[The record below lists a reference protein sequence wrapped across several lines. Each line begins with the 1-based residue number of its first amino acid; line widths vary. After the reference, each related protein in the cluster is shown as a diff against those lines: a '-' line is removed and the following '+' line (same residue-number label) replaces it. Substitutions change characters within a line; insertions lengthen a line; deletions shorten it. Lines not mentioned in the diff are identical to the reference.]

1 MAANAVKLVDCMSKR
16 KLAWLVVAV
25 VAAVALAGLLWSL
38 LGTSRLAFTEPDIQA
53 RLNKELP
60 KTVKDVT
67 VERVTVH
74 LADRRLAL
82 TVDLHGALLRQPLMA
97 ALSARGVP
105 RYEAQSGELYFDV
118 DDVKIDQLTIAGRSI
133 GGDDAAGGPR
143 AQAAGAT
150 VRRIAETA
158 MQVYFAAQPV
168 YRFKEDFKGFVLR
181 AALKDVTIEQNAVM
195 VTFSIW
201 NVTATVAVLAVV
213 LIGVLSAAV
222 YLLMRHP
229 PRGRRSAG
237 SPPPT
242 RSVVG
247 RG

>member
-1 MAANAVKLVDCMSKR
+1 
-16 KLAWLVVAV
+16 
-25 VAAVALAGLLWSL
+25 
-38 LGTSRLAFTEPDIQA
+38 
-53 RLNKELP
+53 
-60 KTVKDVT
+60 
-67 VERVTVH
+67 VTVH

-201 NVTATVAVLAVV
+201 NVTVTVAILAVV

-229 PRGRRSAG
+229 PWGRRNATKPAG
-237 SPPPT
+237 V
-242 RSVVG
+242 RE
-247 RG
+247 R

>member
-1 MAANAVKLVDCMSKR
+1 MSKR
-16 KLAWLVVAV
+16 KLAWIVVAV
-25 VAAVALAGLLWSL
+25 VTVAALAGLLWSL

-82 TVDLHGALLRQPLMA
+82 RVDLHGALLRQPLTA
-97 ALSARGVP
+97 VVSARGVP
-105 RYEAQSGELYFDV
+105 RYETQSGELYFDA

-133 GGDDAAGGPR
+133 GGADDPAGARLGEAAGPG
-143 AQAAGAT
+143 
-150 VRRIAETA
+150 VRRVAETA
-158 MQVYFAAQPV
+158 MQVYLATQPV
-168 YRFKEDFKGFVLR
+168 YRFKENFRGVVLR

-201 NVTATVAVLAVV
+201 NVTTTVAILAVV
-213 LIGVLSAAV
+213 LIGVLSAV
-222 YLLMRHP
+222 YLLVRY
-229 PRGRRSAG
+229 PRWGRRTVG
-237 SPPPT
+237 SPPPA
-242 RSVVG
+242 RSHS
-247 RG
+247 RRSSSAS